1 MASMIKNYVTNE
13 FITME
18 TGSSMSS
25 ISLQEKFAKYLP
37 TDLTVVKSMPHYFK
51 SIMALLS
58 LLISIM
64 LLLLRCV
71 ANTQKNSLCLME

>member
-1 MASMIKNYVTNE
+1 MIKNYVTNE

-25 ISLQEKFAKYLP
+25 ITLQETFAKYLP

-51 SIMALLS
+51 SIY
-58 LLISIM
+58 
-64 LLLLRCV
+64 V
-71 ANTQKNSLCLME
+71 D